1 MDDKEGPIKKGARL
15 RALWRRVGKRQPLL
29 ISLLLLCVVVSVLVL
44 EYVPRSFR
52 FEVGKPSPET
62 VISPRGFE
70 VEDVAETERARE
82 SERRR
87 IADLFINPQA
97 QEQALEELEGF
108 LDLSRSVARE
118 GGDISAQVESLRQRG
133 GKDLGE
139 DTLRTILALD
149 EGEAASFYTAVANQ
163 LASAMEKPIAPDAL
177 QEAREEIRA
186 GKEPTHLGGD
196 ASRAAVELAA
206 ALLRTN
212 TPYSRAVIERDM
224 EAAANGVPPVTVRFE
239 TGQRI
244 VGKGDI
250 ITPLILEALNEAG
263 ALSPV
268 GTYQQVLGMTLMVLF
283 LYAMS
288 VYFFAVFRRDV
299 AADWRLTA
307 TICLIFLVFFALARI
322 FAVFADE
329 NPIWGYLVPLALVG
343 MLSAILFDRLTSLF
357 LVGAGSVVTAL
368 VLKGNLNLTVAALL
382 GGMAGMMLVR
392 GVRTREDLMRAAA
405 EVSLATAAVAM
416 ITTVMIRELRVV
428 PLAGLAGLG
437 NGVLSGLLVLGSIP
451 VLERLSGMVTPMHL
465 LELASP
471 DQPLMKELISKAPGT
486 YSHSV
491 VVGNLAAAAAQ
502 EIGADAL
509 LARVGAYYHDVGKI
523 KRSAFFVENQPR
535 GFNGHDR
542 IKPNLSALVISSHVR
557 EGVELARKHRLPR
570 EIIDII
576 RQHHGTTLIRYFYAR
591 ALEEG
596 TEGVSESRFRYPGER
611 PRSKEAALVMLA
623 DAVEASAKAMDK
635 PSAVKLEQTARN
647 IIEERLRDGQLA
659 ESNLTLGDLERI
671 ALAFTRILSGM
682 YHERVEYPVLVKREG
697 AS

>member
-1 MDDKEGPIKKGARL
+1 MG
-15 RALWRRVGKRQPLL
+15 ALWRRVGKRQPLL

-52 FEVGKPSPET
+52 FEVGKPSTET
-62 VISPRGFE
+62 VISPRSFE
-70 VEDVAETERARE
+70 VEDAAETERARE
-82 SERRR
+82 NERRR

-97 QEQALEELEGF
+97 QAQALEELEGF

-118 GGDISAQVESLRQRG
+118 GGAISAQVETLRQRG

-139 DTLRTILALD
+139 DTLRTILSLD
-149 EGEAASFYTAVANQ
+149 EEEAASFYTAVANQ
-163 LASAMEKPIAPDAL
+163 LASAMEKPVAPDAL
-177 QEAREEIRA
+177 QEAREEIRS
-186 GKEPTHLGGD
+186 GKESTHLGGV
-196 ASRAAVELAA
+196 ASQAAAELAA

-288 VYFFAVFRRDV
+288 LYFFAVFQRDI
-299 AADWRLTA
+299 AADWRLAA
-307 TICLIFLVFFALARI
+307 TVCLVFLVFFALARI

-329 NPIWGYLVPLALVG
+329 NQIWGYLVPLALVG

-357 LVGAGSVVTAL
+357 LVGVGSVVTAL
-368 VLKGNLNLTVAALL
+368 VLKGNLNLTVAAML

-405 EVSLATAAVAM
+405 EVSLATAAAAM
-416 ITTVMIRELRVV
+416 ITSAMTRELRVL

-437 NGVLSGLLVLGSIP
+437 NGTLSGLLVLGSIP

-509 LARVGAYYHDVGKI
+509 LARVGAYYHDIGKI

-623 DAVEASAKAMDK
+623 DAVEASAKALGK
-635 PSAVKLEQTARN
+635 PSAVKLEQAARD

-697 AS
+697 AF

>member
-1 MDDKEGPIKKGARL
+1 MDDKEGPIRKGSRL
-15 RALWRRVGKRQPLL
+15 GALWRRVGKRQPLL

-52 FEVGKPSPET
+52 FEVGKPSTET
-62 VISPRGFE
+62 VISPRSFE
-70 VEDVAETERARE
+70 VEDAAETERARE
-82 SERRR
+82 NERRR

-97 QEQALEELEGF
+97 QAQALEELEGF

-118 GGDISAQVESLRQRG
+118 GGAISAQVETLRQRG

-139 DTLRTILALD
+139 DTLRTILSLD
-149 EGEAASFYTAVANQ
+149 EEEAASFYTAVANQ
-163 LASAMEKPIAPDAL
+163 LASAMEKPVAPDAL
-177 QEAREEIRA
+177 QEAREEIRS
-186 GKEPTHLGGD
+186 GKESTHLGGV
-196 ASRAAVELAA
+196 ASQAAAELAA

-288 VYFFAVFRRDV
+288 LYFFAVFQRDI
-299 AADWRLTA
+299 AADWRLAA
-307 TICLIFLVFFALARI
+307 TVCLVFLVFFALARI

-329 NPIWGYLVPLALVG
+329 NQIWGYLVPLALVG

-357 LVGAGSVVTAL
+357 LVGVGSVVTAL
-368 VLKGNLNLTVAALL
+368 VLKGNLNLTVAAML

-405 EVSLATAAVAM
+405 EVSLATAAAAM
-416 ITTVMIRELRVV
+416 ITSAMTRELRVL

-437 NGVLSGLLVLGSIP
+437 NGTLSGLLVLGSIP

-509 LARVGAYYHDVGKI
+509 LARVGAYYHDIGKI

-623 DAVEASAKAMDK
+623 DAVEASAKALGK
-635 PSAVKLEQTARN
+635 PSAVKLEQAARD

-697 AS
+697 AF

>member
-1 MDDKEGPIKKGARL
+1 MG
-15 RALWRRVGKRQPLL
+15 ALWRRVGKRQPLL

-52 FEVGKPSPET
+52 FEVGKPSTET
-62 VISPRGFE
+62 VISPRSFE
-70 VEDVAETERARE
+70 VEDAAETERARE
-82 SERRR
+82 NERRR

-97 QEQALEELEGF
+97 QAQALEELEGF

-118 GGDISAQVESLRQRG
+118 GGAISAQVETLRQRG

-139 DTLRTILALD
+139 DTLRTILSLD
-149 EGEAASFYTAVANQ
+149 EEEAASFYTAVANQ
-163 LASAMEKPIAPDAL
+163 LASAMEKPVAPDAL
-177 QEAREEIRA
+177 QEAREEIRS
-186 GKEPTHLGGD
+186 GKESTHLGGV
-196 ASRAAVELAA
+196 ASQAAAELAA

-250 ITPLILEALNEAG
+250 ITPLILEALNEVG

-288 VYFFAVFRRDV
+288 LYFFAVFQRDI
-299 AADWRLTA
+299 AADWRLAA
-307 TICLIFLVFFALARI
+307 TVCLVFLVFFALARI

-329 NPIWGYLVPLALVG
+329 NQIWGYLVPLALVG

-357 LVGAGSVVTAL
+357 LVGVGSVVTAL
-368 VLKGNLNLTVAALL
+368 VLKGNLNLTVAAML

-405 EVSLATAAVAM
+405 EVSLATAAAAM
-416 ITTVMIRELRVV
+416 ITSAMTRELRVL

-509 LARVGAYYHDVGKI
+509 LARVGAYYHDIGKI

-623 DAVEASAKAMDK
+623 DAVEASAKALGK
-635 PSAVKLEQTARN
+635 PSAVKLEQAARD

-697 AS
+697 AF